1 MANAL
6 FSFQLQEKNRAILER
21 KKSERGWAFGR
32 TINTLLE
39 TFTIIPDSIKTDL
52 LEHIKGKLSELVK
65 QMDQAESYKRAELM
79 EITQKYLDI
88 ATYLSDGKELS
99 LTDISTT
106 QLMQKIPLK
115 NGLLICPKSYL
126 IVNPEEASVMEYA
139 CVIECQN
146 SKRYN
151 IPHYLIFCDRKYGS
165 DYDDAYQDML
175 LKKLMAKDPGFTR
188 IMNAQVKPISDP
200 QSNGKLLNA
209 AAYAEAPT
217 IGIFNVYEH
226 GDPRYPV
233 DYEAPDGTEI
243 IRSELLD

>member
-21 KKSERGWAFGR
+21 KKSESGWAFGR

-39 TFTIIPDSIKTDL
+39 TFTLIPDSIKTDL
-52 LEHIKGKLSELVK
+52 LDHIKGKLSELVR

-88 ATYLSDGKELS
+88 ATYLNDGKELS
-99 LTDISTT
+99 LADISTT

-115 NGLLICPKSYL
+115 NGLLICPKSYV

-165 DYDDAYQDML
+165 DYDNAYQDML
-175 LKKLMAKDPGFTR
+175 LKKLLAKDPDFTR
-188 IMNAQVKPISDP
+188 IMDAQVKPISDP
-200 QSNGKLLNA
+200 ESKGKLLNA
-209 AAYAEAPT
+209 AAYMEAPT

-233 DYEAPDGTEI
+233 DYQAPDGTEI
-243 IRSELLD
+243 IRSKLLD